1 MITHKQEKFMM
12 IIMVTGFS
20 ASLICMTLAM
30 TLFPPDYSNEFPIYA
45 PESNVIL
52 QLGLALLIAA
62 STMMGIRLAE
72 TEKIPA
78 AGFTM
83 LAISTG
89 VMMAALFETTTV
101 FTRESYEKQYY
112 IITSSNF
119 LYVPAMLMI
128 AIYKEF
134 KPWLRWM
141 GIISTLPLMTVS
153 FMFLFHYRNF
163 TRLELIGT
171 CGYFLIMIT
180 QVLWAINVY
189 SNYRKKI
196 I

>member
-1 MITHKQEKFMM
+1 MITHKQEKWMMM
-12 IIMVTGFS
+12 IIVTGFS
-20 ASLICMTLAM
+20 AQLFCMTLAM
-30 TLFPPDYSNEFPIYA
+30 TLFTPDYSKEFPVYA
-45 PESNVIL
+45 PESNVFL

-83 LAISTG
+83 LAISSG

-101 FTRESYEKQYY
+101 FTLESYEKQYY

-119 LYVPAMLMI
+119 LYAPAMLMI
-128 AIYKEF
+128 SQYREF
-134 KPWLRWM
+134 KPWLRRM
-141 GIISTLPLMTVS
+141 GIISTLPLLTVS

-171 CGYFLIMIT
+171 SGYSLIMIT
-180 QVLWAINVY
+180 QLIWALNVY